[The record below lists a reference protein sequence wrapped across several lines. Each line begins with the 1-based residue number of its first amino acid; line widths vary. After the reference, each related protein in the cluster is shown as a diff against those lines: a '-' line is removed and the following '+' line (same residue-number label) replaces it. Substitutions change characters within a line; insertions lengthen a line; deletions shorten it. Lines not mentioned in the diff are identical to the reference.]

1 MSREGGTAE
10 PAAFFQRAGDQTFEC
25 DESGPSRLSWSRLAS
40 EILRPEDTV
49 VPWFGRVGSTER
61 TWHSFKWSPL
71 HKTPAQ
77 LEPLRLIGDMVVD
90 SALDTIGSGLA
101 LHRGKNL
108 LGDLV
113 VLSEKDDEAA
123 EEPDER
129 DRILAAR
136 SLNAHFR

>member
-1 MSREGGTAE
+1 
-10 PAAFFQRAGDQTFEC
+10 
-25 DESGPSRLSWSRLAS
+25 
-40 EILRPEDTV
+40 
-49 VPWFGRVGSTER
+49 VGSTER

-136 SLNAHFR
+136 SLIAHFR